1 MAKPIAP
8 AKGIAFA
15 FPDVCNTPAGTSMIP
30 IPYPNVAQ
38 LSQASSQANSV
49 TNNSGKEVLVGP
61 SGDYV
66 LLLDAQISTSTGDEA
81 GSVGGVKSGTFA
93 KACTLVQAS
102 QSVIYGPQG
111 KGIVRFLDRTAQN
124 DGNAQGSVLS
134 AFPRVLVGD

>member
-15 FPDVCNTPAGTSMIP
+15 FPDVCKTQVGPAQVP

-38 LSQASSQANSV
+38 LSQADSV
-49 TNNSGKEVLVGP
+49 TNASGKEVLVGP
-61 SGDYV
+61 GGDYV
-66 LLLDAQISTSTGDEA
+66 LLLDAQFSSTTGDEA
-81 GSVGGVKSGTFA
+81 GSVGGVKSGSIKGA
-93 KACTLVQAS
+93 YRLVQAS

-111 KGIVRFLDRTAQN
+111 KGIVRFLDRTEQN
-124 DGNAQGSVLS
+124 NGNAQGMVLS